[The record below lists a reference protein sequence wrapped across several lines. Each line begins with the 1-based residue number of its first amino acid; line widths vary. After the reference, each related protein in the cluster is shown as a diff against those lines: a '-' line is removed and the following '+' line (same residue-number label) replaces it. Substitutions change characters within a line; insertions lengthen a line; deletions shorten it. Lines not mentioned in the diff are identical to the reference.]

1 MSQREAQY
9 EYQSDNQT
17 KFAQQ
22 LYEQYKNSKSAILN
36 ITYSGTILSGDN
48 KDFKEGF
55 IAGVKFFS
63 NILND
68 LKR

>member
-1 MSQREAQY
+1 MSQRDAQY
-9 EYQSDNQT
+9 EYTSDNQT

-22 LYEQYKNSKSAILN
+22 LYEQYINSKSTILN
-36 ITYSGTILSGDN
+36 ITFSGTTLFGDN

-68 LKR
+68 LKK